1 MNGSFVGCK
10 PVDGYVVIS
19 TVGTVREGERI
30 SRILVREGLAACVN
44 IIPGV
49 KSIYS
54 WKGKVCEE
62 KEALLVIKTVRPRID
77 KIIKNIKALHT
88 YEVPEILV
96 FKAAKGEESY
106 LNWLRQ
112 TAKSQAK
119 KVIDNK

>member
-1 MNGSFVGCK
+1 MNGSFIGCE
-10 PVDGYVVIS
+10 PVDCYVVIS

-30 SRILVREGLAACVN
+30 SRILVLEGLAACVN
-44 IIPGV
+44 IIPRV

-77 KIIKNIKALHT
+77 EIIKKIKELHT

-96 FKAAKGEESY
+96 FKAETGEKSY

-112 TAKSQAK
+112 TAQSQAK
-119 KVIDNK
+119 KVIDKK

>member
-1 MNGSFVGCK
+1 MNESFVGCE

-19 TVGTVREGERI
+19 TVGTIREGERI

-44 IIPGV
+44 IIPRV

-96 FKAAKGEESY
+96 FKAEKGEKSY

-112 TAKSQAK
+112 TAQSQAK